1 MKQTI
6 EFYYNIMLEDIEEAN
21 GNYHFKLDNQ
31 DYFFVF
37 FSRREEELND
47 IINVCIEMKN
57 KGIDVHTIIKN
68 KANSY
73 ITKVNS
79 YNYILFTVNNLREEY
94 DIFDIVNLNSKL
106 ILNSKTSSLYRN
118 NWQEL
123 WSKKID
129 YFEYQ
134 IKELAIDK
142 SIIKNSVSYY
152 IGLSE
157 LAISYVAETNKK
169 YNTLMEGKI
178 VLSHRRV
185 GYPNYKLNFLNP
197 LSFIFDLE
205 VRDVAEY
212 LKAMLFICEIEEVLE
227 ELNTYLKIKKLNI
240 YEAQML
246 LARLIYPSYYFDTYE
261 KVMDKDEDS
270 EKLVAIIKKVDEIE
284 YFLKKTYE
292 LLSSYVNI
300 DKIEWFIN

>member
-1 MKQTI
+1 
-6 EFYYNIMLEDIEEAN
+6 
-21 GNYHFKLDNQ
+21 
-31 DYFFVF
+31 
-37 FSRREEELND
+37 
-47 IINVCIEMKN
+47 
-57 KGIDVHTIIKN
+57 
-68 KANSY
+68 
-73 ITKVNS
+73 
-79 YNYILFTVNNLREEY
+79 
-94 DIFDIVNLNSKL
+94 
-106 ILNSKTSSLYRN
+106 
-118 NWQEL
+118 
-123 WSKKID
+123 
-129 YFEYQ
+129 
-134 IKELAIDK
+134 
-142 SIIKNSVSYY
+142 
-152 IGLSE
+152 
-157 LAISYVAETNKK
+157 
-169 YNTLMEGKI
+169 MEGKI

-212 LKAMLFICEIEEVLE
+212 LKAMLFTCEIEEVLE

>member
-31 DYFFVF
+31 DCFFVF
-37 FSRREEELND
+37 FSRREEELID

-68 KANSY
+68 KTNSY
-73 ITKVNS
+73 ITKVNG

-94 DIFDIVNLNSKL
+94 DIFDVVNLNSKL

-212 LKAMLFICEIEEVLE
+212 LKAMLFTCEIEEVLE